1 MNPKVSNDVKNRW
14 SVFDVVVVA
23 DWNNSAIKLC
33 LTSCGFLIR
42 SFASIQWCAH
52 TYCVV
57 TNMVVVGWCRRKGCG
72 RDDIDWF
79 IFSLLPCHAIPC
91 DVIMNNLFLSLYL
104 LIRLYLKIGNLSCW
118 LWFLF
123 LVCVSLGHF
132 QLCLQTKLKN
142 QTSLALKIFTG
153 LWSLFSLNFIHKVA

>member
-1 MNPKVSNDVKNRW
+1 MECLRRSRRSRLEQFRNKIM
-14 SVFDVVVVA
+14 FD
-23 DWNNSAIKLC
+23 
-33 LTSCGFLIR
+33 FLRLPHQIICIH
-42 SFASIQWCAH
+42 SQ
-52 TYCVV
+52 YCVV

-153 LWSLFSLNFIHKVA
+153 LWSLFSLNFILKVA